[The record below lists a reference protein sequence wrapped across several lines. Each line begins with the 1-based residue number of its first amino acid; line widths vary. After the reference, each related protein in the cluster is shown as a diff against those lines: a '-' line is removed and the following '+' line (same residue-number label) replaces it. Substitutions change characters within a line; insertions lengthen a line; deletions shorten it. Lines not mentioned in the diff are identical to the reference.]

1 MWGYFLYRLNY
12 RKLLDYHYSGWN
24 VAADDVYDTTMYLC
38 LQAIT
43 SKVEL
48 IVENSDNVEVK
59 FQTKCKGWVFILR
72 IHWFFVER
80 FHILVTHNNMFNH
93 LSQTE
98 YV

>member
-1 MWGYFLYRLNY
+1 MWGYILYRLNY

-24 VAADDVYDTTMYLC
+24 VAADDVNDTTMYLC

-72 IHWFFVER
+72 IH
-80 FHILVTHNNMFNH
+80 
-93 LSQTE
+93 
-98 YV
+98 